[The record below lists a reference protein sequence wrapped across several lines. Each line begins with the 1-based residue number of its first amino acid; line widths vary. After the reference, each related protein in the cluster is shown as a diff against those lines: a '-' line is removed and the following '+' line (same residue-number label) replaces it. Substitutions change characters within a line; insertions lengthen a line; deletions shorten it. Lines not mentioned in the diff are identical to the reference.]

1 EKWPQRHR
9 DTEQKEKKAFP
20 TISFSLFLCVSVSL
34 WQNKCLN
41 VACPDLDRD
50 TPVNSGQNKIHG
62 DNLPQL
68 SPILR
73 IFGAKK

>member
-1 EKWPQRHR
+1 MTKSGQQTLGQEKWPQRHR

-41 VACPDLDRD
+41 VACPDLDRAYERA
-50 TPVNSGQNKIHG
+50 G
-62 DNLPQL
+62 
-68 SPILR
+68 
-73 IFGAKK
+73 